1 MKEVLFSPCNHTN
14 MNTSPTAPLEFNP
27 PNVFTGDPFTVSCRA
42 NGTDVPGEVS
52 WELNGTAL
60 TARNNPLT
68 VSPLFSQST
77 SFYKCT
83 YAESSQVTGVLT
95 VKPRPQLNLKPLSR
109 TVGCEADVVSMVK
122 LECCVQSPYEVQL
135 NDTTLTVQ
143 ETIQLGDI
151 QCKRYTYS
159 RTCANGEVQLTCQE
173 TTYTRFKRDLTLTFS
188 TAVFLCEDEDYGGG
202 LLGVVATTGCQ
213 PDETGNITAQCQEDG
228 TWLPLQDNCVLF
240 VLNNLLQEA
249 ENLDA
254 STFPAFV
261 DALSNATVNNTDRV
275 SNSSANIHTIVSIFT
290 RLANVSRNLTINKSL
305 MTDILDTANVLVDD
319 RSTAAWNTLNNPNY
333 TGTNNLSSA
342 PEVIQ
347 TMSDSSAFLA
357 SIEAISISLS
367 DDPDLNIFT
376 ERITLNR
383 SRFSGSFSANL
394 SMVSLELPG
403 PHRDNSFI
411 TTINFNSLDNVLLP
425 SNASGANT
433 SNVINGNVLLV
444 LSNSSVDN
452 VTFTFDILNPNLT
465 SPQCVFWNFSLLDNE
480 GAWDGTGC
488 TAGVSDAQIVT
499 CNCNHLTSFSILM
512 SPFSPQSE
520 ILDYITYIG
529 VGISLLSLVICLI
542 IEAIIWRKINRNST
556 SYLRH
561 TCIVNIA
568 VSLLIANI
576 WFIIGAFVSDSGSV
590 NPPACF
596 AVTFF
601 IHFFYL
607 SLFFWML
614 MSGLL
619 LLYRTISVFGGG
631 LSDGGMVA
639 VGFSVGY
646 GAPLLIAVVTIA
658 VTAPN
663 NVFFRPMGV
672 CWLNWYESMALLAF
686 VIPALLIVVINLVI
700 LAVVLY
706 KMLRSQSMGNSDR
719 STLMVIVRSL
729 AVLTPFFGTTWG
741 LGVGTMTNPE
751 VFGIHVTFAL
761 FNSLQGFFILV
772 FGTLL
777 DVKVRSALKAY
788 TSTGTTG
795 TQSTSAGPS
804 TSGGLGFLRNLGRR
818 GYNINS
824 AAPVSTSGEAASYS
838 S

>member
-1 MKEVLFSPCNHTN
+1 MIKGYTNNVSISKINPKTQTRLSHPSFHVWLNVSPSSNGSKTSLALFYSGCKDVLFLDPEPGCKYLPSVCGCPQQCDREQHRQGV
-14 MNTSPTAPLEFNP
+14 EF
-27 PNVFTGDPFTVSCRA
+27 
-42 NGTDVPGEVS
+42 
-52 WELNGTAL
+52 
-60 TARNNPLT
+60 
-68 VSPLFSQST
+68 FSQHPHHRQHLHT
-77 SFYKCT
+77 SGKRLIIRYLALPA
-83 YAESSQVTGVLT
+83 AEQACSLFC
-95 VKPRPQLNLKPLSR
+95 VK
-109 TVGCEADVVSMVK
+109 
-122 LECCVQSPYEVQL
+122 
-135 NDTTLTVQ
+135 
-143 ETIQLGDI
+143 
-151 QCKRYTYS
+151 
-159 RTCANGEVQLTCQE
+159 
-173 TTYTRFKRDLTLTFS
+173 
-188 TAVFLCEDEDYGGG
+188 
-202 LLGVVATTGCQ
+202 
-213 PDETGNITAQCQEDG
+213 
-228 TWLPLQDNCVLF
+228 
-240 VLNNLLQEA
+240 
-249 ENLDA
+249 
-254 STFPAFV
+254 
-261 DALSNATVNNTDRV
+261 
-275 SNSSANIHTIVSIFT
+275 
-290 RLANVSRNLTINKSL
+290 
-305 MTDILDTANVLVDD
+305 DILDTANVLVDD

-658 VTAPN
+658 VTK
-663 NVFFRPMGV
+663 GT
-672 CWLNWYESMALLAF
+672 CWLTYEGLLRGSIHAFLLPVGVVVLTNLFSMC
-686 VIPALLIVVINLVI
+686 VVILTLTKTAVPDDNKSDAETAKSI
-700 LAVVLY
+700 LKV
-706 KMLRSQSMGNSDR
+706 MLF
-719 STLMVIVRSL
+719 
-729 AVLTPFFGTTWG
+729 LTPAFGLTWI
-741 LGVGTMTNPE
+741 LGFVM
-751 VFGIHVTFAL
+751 L
-761 FNSLQGFFILV
+761 FLGDSSDEASIDG
-772 FGTLL
+772 
-777 DVKVRSALKAY
+777 S
-788 TSTGTTG
+788 
-795 TQSTSAGPS
+795 TQS
-804 TSGGLGFLRNLGRR
+804 GLMIFITYAFTILNSFQVR
-818 GYNINS
+818 GE
-824 AAPVSTSGEAASYS
+824 PWRVKRQCVVCLMPWHLM
-838 S
+838 

>member
-1 MKEVLFSPCNHTN
+1 MGSL
-14 MNTSPTAPLEFNP
+14 A
-27 PNVFTGDPFTVSCRA
+27 G
-42 NGTDVPGEVS
+42 
-52 WELNGTAL
+52 
-60 TARNNPLT
+60 
-68 VSPLFSQST
+68 
-77 SFYKCT
+77 FYKCT
-83 YAESSQVTGVLT
+83 YADDSHVTGVPT

-109 TVGCEADVVSMVK
+109 TVGCEAGQESVVE

-143 ETIQLGDI
+143 QPDDMK
-151 QCKRYTYS
+151 CKRYNYS
-159 RTCANGEVQLTCQE
+159 RTCANGVVQPLTCQVAK
-173 TTYTRFKRDLTLTFS
+173 YPRFKRDLTLTFS
-188 TAVFLCEDEDYGGG
+188 TAVFRCKDENYGVGDEG
-202 LLGVVATTGCQ
+202 DEAKTACK
-213 PDETGNITAQCQEDG
+213 PDEVGFITAECHENG
-228 TWLPLQDNCVLF
+228 TWVALQDDCVLL
-240 VLNNLLQEA
+240 VLSNLLLEA
-249 ENLDA
+249 ANLDA
-254 STFPAFV
+254 GTFPEFV
-261 DALSNATVNNTDRV
+261 DALSNATVENTDRV
-275 SNSSANIHTIVSIFT
+275 SESPANIHTIVSIFT
-290 RLANVSRNLTINKSL
+290 RLTIVSPSLTINESL
-305 MTDILDTANVLVDD
+305 MTGILRTADVLVNDSS
-319 RSTAAWNTLNNPNY
+319 RVAWNTLNTNY
-333 TGTNNLSSA
+333 NGTNNLSA
-342 PEVIQ
+342 PGLIE
-347 TMSDSSAFLA
+347 TMRASSAFLA
-357 SIEAISISLS
+357 SIEEISESLS
-367 DDPDLNIFT
+367 DDPDFNVFT
-376 ERITLNR
+376 EGITLNR

-394 SMVSLELPG
+394 SMVAVELPG
-403 PHRDNSFI
+403 PHQNNSFI

-425 SNASGANT
+425 SDASGANT

-444 LSNSSVDN
+444 LLGVNSSVDN
-452 VTFTFDILNPNLT
+452 VTFTFDILNQSLA
-465 SPQCVFWNFSLLDNE
+465 SPQCVFWNFSLLDND

-488 TAGVSDAQIVT
+488 TAGVSDAQTVT

-512 SPFSPQSE
+512 SPSSPRSD
-520 ILDYITYIG
+520 ILDYITYVG

-576 WFIIGAFVSDSGSV
+576 WFIIGAFVSESDSE

-607 SLFFWML
+607 SVFFWML

-658 VTAPN
+658 ATAPD

-672 CWLNWYESMALLAF
+672 CWLNWYESKALLAF
-686 VIPALLIVVINLVI
+686 VIPALLIVVINLVV

-719 STLMVIVRSL
+719 STLLVIVRSL

-741 LGVGTMTNPE
+741 LGVGTMTSPG

-788 TSTGTTG
+788 TSIGTTG

-818 GYNINS
+818 RGYNISS
-824 AAPVSTSGEAASYS
+824 AAPVSTGEVASYS